1 MQSYQLGYRVTTAG
15 APLNGGKAFFYLS
28 GTTTLEDVFEDDA
41 LTTPLANPVIA
52 DSAGFFPELVYLDPT
67 KEYRVVIKTSADVTI
82 AKYSADPINT
92 VVGGTGIDTADIVD
106 EAVTAAK
113 LGPTAIEDKLGF
125 TPQESFAALTAAE
138 INALLNRVGIVEP
151 YIGSTAPSG
160 ALICNGGT
168 IGSASSGGTSRANAD
183 TATLFA
189 LIWALDSTAYP
200 ITDSAG
206 SASTRGANAAAD
218 FAANKRLPLP
228 ELRAQF
234 IRGWD
239 NSRGIDGSRALG
251 SPQAEQLPAHTHTAG
266 FTRTTGRF
274 DASND
279 AVVPSNTGG
288 LSTFT
293 TGSTGGTENSSENRP
308 RNTALNYIIRY

>member
-15 APLNGGKAFFYLS
+15 APLNGGKAYFYLT
-28 GTTTLEDVFEDDA
+28 GTTTLEDVFEDDG

-52 DSAGFFPELVYLDPT
+52 NSAGFFPELVYLDPT
-67 KEYRVVIKTSADVTI
+67 KAYRCVIKTSADATI
-82 AKYSADPINT
+82 ADADPINE
-92 VVGGTGIDTADIVD
+92 VVGSSGVGTADIVD

-125 TPQESFAALTAAE
+125 TPQEDFTALTAAE
-138 INALLNRVGIVEP
+138 INILLNRVGIVEP

-189 LIWALDSTAYP
+189 LIWALNDTDYP

-206 SASTRGANAAAD
+206 GAATRGANAAAD

-239 NSRGIDGSRALG
+239 NSRGVDTGRTLG

-279 AVVPSNTGG
+279 AVVPTNTGG
-288 LSTFT
+288 LSTFST
-293 TGSTGGTENSSENRP
+293 ASTGGTENSSENRP
-308 RNTALNYIIRY
+308 RNIALNYIIRY

>member
-15 APLNGGKAFFYLS
+15 APLNGGKAYFYLT
-28 GTTTLEDVFEDDA
+28 GTTTLEDVFEDDG

-52 DSAGFFPELVYLDPT
+52 NSAGFFPELVYLDPT
-67 KEYRVVIKTSADVTI
+67 VAYRCVIKTSADVTI
-82 AKYSADPINT
+82 SDADPINE
-92 VVGGTGIDTADIVD
+92 VVGSSGVGTADIVD

-125 TPQESFAALTAAE
+125 TPQEDFTSLTAAE

-151 YIGSTAPSG
+151 YIGSTAPGG

-189 LIWALDSTAYP
+189 LIWALNDTDYP

-206 SASTRGANAAAD
+206 GASTRGANAAAD

-239 NSRGIDGSRALG
+239 NSRGVDTSRALG
-251 SPQAEQLPAHTHTAG
+251 SPQTEQQPAHTHTAG
-266 FTRTTGRF
+266 FTRTPGRF
-274 DASND
+274 DATGD

>member
-15 APLNGGKAFFYLS
+15 APLAGGKAFFYLS
-28 GTTTLEDVFEDDA
+28 GTTTLEDVFEDDG

-82 AKYSADPINT
+82 AKYSADPINE
-92 VVGGTGIDTADIVD
+92 VVGGTGINTADIED

-125 TPQESFAALTAAE
+125 TPQEAIVALTAHE
-138 INALLNRVGIVEP
+138 VNVLMKRVGTVEA
-151 YIGSTAPSG
+151 YFGSAAPSG
-160 ALICNGGT
+160 ALLCNGGT
-168 IGSASSGGTSRANAD
+168 IGSASSGASSLASADAADLFALLWNWANAD
-183 TATLFA
+183 SAIL
-189 LIWALDSTAYP
+189 
-200 ITDSAG
+200 DSAG
-206 SASTRGANAAAD
+206 SASSRGVSASAD
-218 FAANKRLPLP
+218 FALNKRLTLP
-228 ELRAQF
+228 DLRGEF
-234 IRGWD
+234 IRGLD
-239 NSRGIDGSRALG
+239 LSRGIDSGRAIGSA
-251 SPQAEQLPAHTHTAG
+251 QAGQMPGHTHTAG
-266 FTRTTGRF
+266 FTRTTARM

-288 LSTFT
+288 LSQFN

-308 RNTALNYIIRY
+308 RNVALTYIVRY

>member
-15 APLNGGKAFFYLS
+15 APLNGGKAFFYLT
-28 GTTTLEDVFEDDA
+28 GTTTLEDVFEDDG

-92 VVGGTGIDTADIVD
+92 VEGGTGIGTADIID
-106 EAVTAAK
+106 EAVTATK

-125 TPQESFAALTAAE
+125 TPQESVAALTASE

-151 YIGSTAPSG
+151 YIGSTAPGG
-160 ALICNGGT
+160 ALICDGGT

-183 TATLFA
+183 TATLYA
-189 LIWALDSTAYP
+189 LIWALNATDYP

-206 SASTRGANAAAD
+206 GASTRGANAAAD

-239 NSRGIDGSRALG
+239 NSRGVDTGRALG
-251 SPQAEQLPAHTHTAG
+251 SPQADQYPQHSHTAG
-266 FTRTTGRF
+266 FTRPNARF
-274 DASND
+274 DAAAD
-279 AVVPSNTGG
+279 ALVPANTGG
-288 LSTFT
+288 LSQFT
-293 TGSTGGTENSSENRP
+293 SGNSGGTENSSENRP
-308 RNTALNYIIRY
+308 RNTALNYIVRY

>member
-15 APLNGGKAFFYLS
+15 APLAGGKAFFYLS
-28 GTTTLEDVFEDDA
+28 GTTTLEDVFEDDG

-67 KEYRVVIKTSADVTI
+67 KEYRVVIKTAADVTI

-92 VVGGTGIDTADIVD
+92 VVGGTGVDTADIVN

-189 LIWALDSTAYP
+189 LIWALDATAYP
-200 ITDSAG
+200 ITTSAG
-206 SASTRGANAAAD
+206 AGSSRGASAAAD

-228 ELRAQF
+228 ELRGEF

-239 NSRGIDGSRALG
+239 NSRAVDTGRVLG
-251 SPQAEQLPAHTHTAG
+251 TAQAGQLAAHTHTAG
-266 FTRTTGRF
+266 FTRPAARF
-274 DASND
+274 DAAAD
-279 AVVPSNTGG
+279 ANVPSNTGG
-288 LSTFT
+288 LATFT

-308 RNTALNYIIRY
+308 RNVALNYIIRY

>member
-28 GTTTLEDVFEDDA
+28 GTTTLEDVFEDDG

-52 DSAGFFPELVYLDPT
+52 DSAGFFPELVYLDPA
-67 KEYRVVIKTSADVTI
+67 KEYRVVIKTSADETI

-92 VVGGTGIDTADIVD
+92 VEGGTGVDTADIVD

-125 TPQESFAALTAAE
+125 TPQESFAGLTAAE

-151 YIGSTAPSG
+151 YIGSTAPGG

-168 IGSASSGGTSRANAD
+168 IGSATSGGTSRANAD

-189 LIWALDSTAYP
+189 LIWALDATAYP

-206 SASTRGANAAAD
+206 GASTRGANAAAD

-228 ELRAQF
+228 ELRGEF

-239 NSRGIDGSRALG
+239 NSRAVDTGRVLG
-251 SPQAEQLPAHTHTAG
+251 TAQADQYPQHSHTAG
-266 FTRTTGRF
+266 FERPNARF
-274 DASND
+274 DASID
-279 AVVPSNTGG
+279 AIVPDNSGG
-288 LSTFT
+288 LSAFN
-293 TGSTGGTENSSENRP
+293 TGNSGGTENSSETRP
-308 RNTALNYIIRY
+308 RNVALNYIIRY

>member
-1 MQSYQLGYRVTTAG
+1 MQAYQLGYRVTTAG
-15 APLNGGKAFFYLS
+15 APLNAGKAYFYLT
-28 GTTTLEDVFEDDA
+28 GTTTLEDVFEDDG
-41 LTTPLANPVIA
+41 LTTPLANPVVA

-82 AKYSADPINT
+82 PKYSADPINT
-92 VVGGTGIDTADIVD
+92 VVGATGVNTADIVD

-125 TPQESFAALTAAE
+125 TPQAAFAGLTSAA

-151 YIGSTAPSG
+151 YIGSTAPGG
-160 ALICNGGT
+160 ALICDGGT

-189 LIWALDSTAYP
+189 LIWALDATAYP
-200 ITDSAG
+200 ITTSAG
-206 SASTRGANAAAD
+206 AGSTRGANAAAD

-228 ELRAQF
+228 ELRGEF

-239 NSRGIDGSRALG
+239 NSRGVDTSRVLG
-251 SPQAEQLPAHTHTAG
+251 TAQAGQLAAHTHTAG
-266 FTRTTGRF
+266 FTRTGGRF
-274 DASND
+274 DAAAD
-279 AVVPSNTGG
+279 AIVPTNTGG
-288 LSTFT
+288 LSTFS

-308 RNTALNYIIRY
+308 RNVALNYIIRY

>member
-1 MQSYQLGYRVTTAG
+1 MQAYQLGYRVTTAG
-15 APLNGGKAFFYLS
+15 APLNAGKAYFYLT
-28 GTTTLEDVFEDDA
+28 GTTTLANVFEDDA
-41 LTTPLANPVIA
+41 LTTPLSNPVVA

-92 VVGGTGIDTADIVD
+92 IEGSSGVNTADIVD

-125 TPQESFAALTAAE
+125 TPQAAFAGLTSAA

-151 YIGSTAPSG
+151 YIGTTAPGG

-189 LIWALDSTAYP
+189 LIWALNATDYP
-200 ITDSAG
+200 ITTSAG
-206 SASTRGANAAAD
+206 AGSTRGANAAAD

-228 ELRAQF
+228 DLRGEF
-234 IRGWD
+234 VRGWD
-239 NSRGIDGSRALG
+239 NSRGVDTSRVLGSAQTDEFEQHSHNILVFSNSFGGTRALSG
-251 SPQAEQLPAHTHTAG
+251 LNTAG
-266 FTRTTGRF
+266 TTLATETAGT
-274 DASND
+274 ASE
-279 AVVPSNTGG
+279 T
-288 LSTFT
+288 
-293 TGSTGGTENSSENRP
+293 RP
-308 RNTALNYIIRY
+308 RNVALNYIIRY